1 MARKSQQVSNPI
13 LAKLQEARIAR
24 LATLDSQWRPHI
36 VPVCFVYDGSVF
48 YTAVDRKPK
57 SVPPEKL
64 ARLRHIAAA
73 PQVALLIDEYS
84 EDWERLWFILVRGQA
99 KLIATSAHQERAGA
113 IRRLK
118 EKYPQYTAGMLGDDA
133 PIIRI
138 TPDRIN
144 TWGKI

>member
-1 MARKSQQVSNPI
+1 MAGKTQQVSDPI
-13 LAKLQEARIAR
+13 RAKLKEARIAR
-24 LATLDSQWRPHI
+24 LATLDAHARPHI

-57 SVPPEKL
+57 SVAPEKL

-84 EDWERLWFILVRGQA
+84 EDWAQLWFILVRGRA
-99 KLIATSAHQERAGA
+99 SLIAASSGQERARA
-113 IRRLK
+113 ISRLK
-118 EKYPQYTAGMLGDDA
+118 QKYPQYAAGMLADDA

-138 TPDRIN
+138 TPERVSSWGRI
-144 TWGKI
+144 

>member
-1 MARKSQQVSNPI
+1 MARKSQQVSNSI
-13 LAKLQEARIAR
+13 LAKLQKARIAR
-24 LATLDSQWRPHI
+24 LATLDAQRRPHI

-64 ARLRHIAAA
+64 TRLRNIAAA

-84 EDWERLWFILVRGQA
+84 EDWAQLWFILVRGQA
-99 KLIATSAHQERAGA
+99 KLIASSAVQERAGA

-118 EKYPQYTAGMLGDDA
+118 DKYPQYALGMLAEDA
-133 PIIRI
+133 PIVRI
-138 TPDRIN
+138 TPERVSSWGRI
-144 TWGKI
+144 